1 MSDTTDRTAVL
12 RRARLVR
19 AQRAG
24 VPLRAA
30 RRGA

>member
-1 MSDTTDRTAVL
+1 MAVL

-19 AQRAG
+19 GSRGLAAARI
-24 VPLRAA
+24 A